1 MVGSNILNLVVLIR
15 IPVSVYARGG
25 LTLTL
30 VTKKSKAAK
39 EIIRKHSKDFNGS
52 LNDVDVM
59 KLTGLSRNT
68 FYKYKRELKETK

>member
-1 MVGSNILNLVVLIR
+1 MNLVVLIR

>member
-52 LNDVDVM
+52 MNDVDVM